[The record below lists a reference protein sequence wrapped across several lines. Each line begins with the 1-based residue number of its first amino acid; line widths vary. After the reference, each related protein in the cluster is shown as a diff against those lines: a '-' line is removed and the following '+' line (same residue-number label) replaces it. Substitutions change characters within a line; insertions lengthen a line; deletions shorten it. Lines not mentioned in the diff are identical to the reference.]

1 MSGMAQPESTQALAS
16 SRTEGRPWSIYLMF
30 GLFGAQQGMLGPLM
44 PFLRAEFGLDLR
56 WTGLHFAAY
65 ALGLVLIGVPYRW
78 LERRTSAI
86 GTGRIAIGSIIVAS
100 GFFAVAAGLPMT
112 LPGSVVLG
120 FSGGLVMAV
129 GQAMLG
135 RRYGEQAA
143 AKLVEAHVVAGLCVL
158 GGALL
163 VGGAT
168 AIGLS
173 WRTAPLLISAW
184 ALLMFCVPSDIHRTE
199 VRTSPSKAATGAS
212 TGNIDGLPASR
223 LTRLSLWAL
232 VILGISAEWGVG
244 FWGAEYMKTHVQT
257 SASVAATLMSLY
269 FAGTVC
275 GRLASS
281 FALRRVSPLTLL
293 TTVIFSA
300 IATLLVLSLIQ
311 GLAGTAVFTFVL
323 GACLGN
329 FFPLILG
336 SAMRIAPHASSAL
349 STQASQAVGV
359 ALLLAPF
366 LLGLLS
372 ERIGVEAAFSL
383 LIIYPLLMLPWV
395 PALRGAWAFGGTTAP
410 SKE

>member
-1 MSGMAQPESTQALAS
+1 MSGMAQPDSTQPLAS

-44 PFLRAEFGLDLR
+44 PFLRAEFSLDLR

-78 LERRTSAI
+78 LERKPPVI

-100 GFFAVAAGLPMT
+100 GFFAMAAGLPMT

-143 AKLVEAHVVAGLCVL
+143 AKLVEAHIVAGLCVL

-163 VGGAT
+163 VGAAT
-168 AIGLS
+168 AVGLS
-173 WRTAPLLISAW
+173 WRAAPLLISAW
-184 ALLMFCVPSDIHRTE
+184 ALLMFCVPSDLHRTE
-199 VRTSPSKAATGAS
+199 ARPTPATAS
-212 TGNIDGLPASR
+212 TAAPADALPAPR

-281 FALRRVSPLTLL
+281 FALRRLSPLSLL

-300 IATLLVLSLIQ
+300 IATLLVLWMIQ

-336 SAMRIAPHASSAL
+336 SAMRVAPHASSAL

-395 PALRGAWAFGGTTAP
+395 PALRGTWAFGRTTAP

>member
-1 MSGMAQPESTQALAS
+1 MTYMAHDESTQPAS
-16 SRTEGRPWSIYLMF
+16 SARETATERRPWSIYLMF

-44 PFLRAEFGLDLR
+44 PFLRAEFDLDLR
-56 WTGLHFAAY
+56 WTGLHFTAY
-65 ALGLVLIGVPYRW
+65 ALGLVLIGIPWRW
-78 LERRTSAI
+78 LERRQLPV
-86 GTGRIAIGSIIVAS
+86 GTGRIAVGSVVLAS
-100 GFFAVAAGLPMT
+100 GLFAIAGGLPMT
-112 LPGSVVLG
+112 LPGSVLMG
-120 FSGGLVMAV
+120 LSGGLVMAV

-135 RRYGEQAA
+135 KRYRQQAA
-143 AKLVEAHVVAGLCVL
+143 AKLVEAHIVAGLCVL
-158 GGALL
+158 AGALL
-163 VGGAT
+163 VGAAT

-173 WRTAPLLISAW
+173 WRVVPLIVSACALMMFCAPLT
-184 ALLMFCVPSDIHRTE
+184 IHQPHADHTGL
-199 VRTSPSKAATGAS
+199 SKMAADTRH
-212 TGNIDGLPASR
+212 PPR
-223 LTRLSLWAL
+223 MTRLSLWAL

-244 FWGAEYMKTHVQT
+244 FWGAEYIKTHVQT

-281 FALRRVSPLTLL
+281 YALRRFSPQALL
-293 TTVIFSA
+293 TTVTVSA
-300 IATLLVLSLIQ
+300 IATLLVLSSIE
-311 GLAGTAVFTFVL
+311 GLVGTAIFTFTL

-336 SAMRIAPHASSAL
+336 TAMRAAPDASSVL
-349 STQASQAVGV
+349 SAQASQAVGV

-383 LIIYPLLMLPWV
+383 LIVYPLLMLPLV
-395 PALRGAWAFGGTTAP
+395 PALRGTWSLGSTPAH

>member
-1 MSGMAQPESTQALAS
+1 MTDTAH
-16 SRTEGRPWSIYLMF
+16 TERRPWAIYLMF

-65 ALGLVLIGVPYRW
+65 ALGLVLIGIPYRW
-78 LERRTSAI
+78 LERRALPI
-86 GTGRIAIGSIIVAS
+86 GTGRIAIGSIVLAS
-100 GFFAVAAGLPMT
+100 GLFAIAGGLPMT
-112 LPGSVVLG
+112 LPGSVLMG
-120 FSGGLVMAV
+120 LSGGLVMAV

-135 RRYGEQAA
+135 KRYRQQAA
-143 AKLVEAHVVAGLCVL
+143 AKLVEAHIVAGLCVL

-163 VGGAT
+163 VGAAT
-168 AIGLS
+168 AMGLS
-173 WRTAPLLISAW
+173 WRTAPLIVSAW
-184 ALLMFCVPSDIHRTE
+184 ALVMFCAPQTIHRPEPDQTA
-199 VRTSPSKAATGAS
+199 SPETITDTTNAQ
-212 TGNIDGLPASR
+212 R

-244 FWGAEYMKTHVQT
+244 FWGAEYIKTHVQT

-281 FALRRVSPLTLL
+281 YALRRISPLTLL
-293 TTVIFSA
+293 SSVILSA
-300 IATLLVLSLIQ
+300 IATLLVLSFTE
-311 GLAGTAVFTFVL
+311 GLAGTAIFIFVL

-366 LLGLLS
+366 LLGVLS

-383 LIIYPLLMLPWV
+383 LIVYPLLMLPLV
-395 PALRGAWAFGGTTAP
+395 PALRGVWSLGNTTEHL
-410 SKE
+410 KE

>member
-1 MSGMAQPESTQALAS
+1 
-16 SRTEGRPWSIYLMF
+16 MF

-44 PFLRAEFGLDLR
+44 PFLRAEFSLDLR

-78 LERRTSAI
+78 LEHKPPVI

-100 GFFAVAAGLPMT
+100 GFFAMAAGLPMT
-112 LPGSVVLG
+112 LSGSVVLG

-143 AKLVEAHVVAGLCVL
+143 AKLVEAHIVAGLCVL

-163 VGGAT
+163 VGAAT
-168 AIGLS
+168 AVGLS
-173 WRTAPLLISAW
+173 WRAAPLLISAW
-184 ALLMFCVPSDIHRTE
+184 ALLMFCVPSDLHRTE
-199 VRTSPSKAATGAS
+199 ARTTPATAS
-212 TGNIDGLPASR
+212 TGAPADALPAPR

-281 FALRRVSPLTLL
+281 FALRRLSPLSLL

-300 IATLLVLSLIQ
+300 IATLLVLSMIQ

-336 SAMRIAPHASSAL
+336 SAMRVAPHASSAL

-395 PALRGAWAFGGTTAP
+395 PALRGAWAFGRTTAP

>member
-1 MSGMAQPESTQALAS
+1 MTDTAHNESAHSGVS
-16 SRTEGRPWSIYLMF
+16 SRITRGEPRPWSIYLMF

-56 WTGLHFAAY
+56 WTGLHFTAY

-78 LERRTSAI
+78 LERRALPI
-86 GTGRIAIGSIIVAS
+86 GTGRIAVGSIVLAS
-100 GFFAVAAGLPMT
+100 GLFAIAGGLPMT
-112 LPGSVVLG
+112 LPGAVLMG
-120 FSGGLVMAV
+120 LSGGLVMAV

-135 RRYGEQAA
+135 KRYRQQAA
-143 AKLVEAHVVAGLCVL
+143 AKLVEAHIVAGLCVL

-163 VGGAT
+163 VGAAT

-173 WRTAPLLISAW
+173 WRMAPLIVSACALI
-184 ALLMFCVPSDIHRTE
+184 MFCAPLTLHRATSEPSE
-199 VRTSPSKAATGAS
+199 LAENAS
-212 TGNIDGLPASR
+212 DTLHPPRMI
-223 LTRLSLWAL
+223 RLSLWAL

-244 FWGAEYMKTHVQT
+244 FWGAEYIKTHVQT
-257 SASVAATLMSLY
+257 SASIAATLMSLY

-281 FALRRVSPLTLL
+281 YALRRVSPQALL
-293 TTVIFSA
+293 TTVIVSA
-300 IATLLVLSLIQ
+300 IATLLVLSSIE
-311 GLAGTAVFTFVL
+311 GLVGTAIFTFVL

-336 SAMRIAPHASSAL
+336 TAMRVAPNASSAL
-349 STQASQAVGV
+349 SAQASQAVGV

-383 LIIYPLLMLPWV
+383 LIVYPLLMLPLV
-395 PALRGAWAFGGTTAP
+395 PALRGAWPIGNPTAH

>member
-1 MSGMAQPESTQALAS
+1 MTDMAHNQSMQSPSAPA
-16 SRTEGRPWSIYLMF
+16 RTEPRPWGIYLMF

-44 PFLRAEFGLDLR
+44 PFLRAEFNLDLR

-78 LERRTSAI
+78 LESRALAI
-86 GTGRIAIGSIIVAS
+86 GIGRIAIGSIVLAS
-100 GFFAVAAGLPMT
+100 GLFSIAGGLTMT
-112 LPGSVVLG
+112 LPGSVLMG

-135 RRYGEQAA
+135 RLYGRQAA
-143 AKLVEAHVVAGLCVL
+143 AKLVEAHIVAGLCVL

-163 VGGAT
+163 VGAAT

-173 WRTAPLLISAW
+173 WRMAPLLVSSW
-184 ALLMFCVPSDIHRTE
+184 ALVMFCLPLTIHK
-199 VRTSPSKAATGAS
+199 SGA
-212 TGNIDGLPASR
+212 GHNASSQRVDTPRLQR

-244 FWGAEYMKTHVQT
+244 FWGAEYIKTHVQT

-275 GRLASS
+275 GRLVSS
-281 FALRRVSPLTLL
+281 YALRRVSPSTLL
-293 TTVIFSA
+293 TLVIFSA
-300 IATLLVLSLIQ
+300 IATLLVLSFVQ
-311 GLAGTAVFTFVL
+311 GVIGTAILTFVL

-336 SAMRIAPHASSAL
+336 SAMRIAPQASSTL

-383 LIIYPLLMLPWV
+383 LIVYPLLMLPLV
-395 PALRGAWAFGGTTAP
+395 PALRGAWSAGNTTAP

>member
-1 MSGMAQPESTQALAS
+1 MTDMARNESARPLPS
-16 SRTEGRPWSIYLMF
+16 SRDAGFERRPWAIYLMF
-30 GLFGAQQGMLGPLM
+30 GLFGAQQGMLGPIM
-44 PFLRAEFGLDLR
+44 PFLRAEFELDLR

-78 LERRTSAI
+78 LERRALRV
-86 GTGRIAIGSIIVAS
+86 GMGRIAIGCIVVAS
-100 GFFAVAAGLPMT
+100 GLFAVANGLPMT
-112 LPGSVVLG
+112 LSGSVLMG
-120 FSGGLVMAV
+120 LSGGLVMAV

-135 RRYGEQAA
+135 VRYRQHAA

-168 AIGLS
+168 ALGLS
-173 WRTAPLLISAW
+173 WRAAPLIVSAC
-184 ALLMFCVPSDIHRTE
+184 ALMLFAAPLTIHRPE
-199 VRTSPSKAATGAS
+199 QSPAQGGRATVAPD
-212 TGNIDGLPASR
+212 TLR
-223 LTRLSLWAL
+223 LARMTRASLWAL
-232 VILGISAEWGVG
+232 VLLGISAEWGVG
-244 FWGAEYMKTHVQT
+244 FWGAEYMKAHVQIT
-257 SASVAATLMSLY
+257 ASVAATLMSVY

-281 FALRRVSPLTLL
+281 RALRRVAPLVLL
-293 TTVIFSA
+293 TGVILGA
-300 IATLLVLSLIQ
+300 IATLLALFFIR
-311 GLAGTAVFTFVL
+311 GMAATAIFTFLL

-336 SAMRIAPHASSAL
+336 SAMKVAPEASSAL

-383 LIIYPLLMLPWV
+383 LIVYPILMLPLV
-395 PALRGAWAFGGTTAP
+395 RGLRGTSSAGNTAVNLQ
-410 SKE
+410 E

>member
-1 MSGMAQPESTQALAS
+1 MSGMAQPDSTQPLAS
-16 SRTEGRPWSIYLMF
+16 PRTEGRPWSIYLMF

-44 PFLRAEFGLDLR
+44 PFLRAEFSLDLR

-78 LERRTSAI
+78 LERKPPVI

-100 GFFAVAAGLPMT
+100 GFFAMAAGLPMT

-143 AKLVEAHVVAGLCVL
+143 AKLVEAHIVAGLCVL

-163 VGGAT
+163 VGAAT
-168 AIGLS
+168 AVGLS
-173 WRTAPLLISAW
+173 WRAAPLLISAW
-184 ALLMFCVPSDIHRTE
+184 ALLMFCVPSDLHRTE
-199 VRTSPSKAATGAS
+199 ARTTPATASNGAPA
-212 TGNIDGLPASR
+212 DALPAPR

-281 FALRRVSPLTLL
+281 FALRRLSPLSLL

-336 SAMRIAPHASSAL
+336 SAMRVAPHASSAL

-395 PALRGAWAFGGTTAP
+395 PALRGAWAFGRTTAP

>member
-1 MSGMAQPESTQALAS
+1 
-16 SRTEGRPWSIYLMF
+16 MF

-44 PFLRAEFGLDLR
+44 PFLRAEFSLDLR

-78 LERRTSAI
+78 LERKPPVI

-100 GFFAVAAGLPMT
+100 GFFAMAAGLPMT

-143 AKLVEAHVVAGLCVL
+143 AKLVEAHIVAGLCVL

-163 VGGAT
+163 VGAAT
-168 AIGLS
+168 ALGLS
-173 WRTAPLLISAW
+173 WRAAPLLISAW
-184 ALLMFCVPSDIHRTE
+184 ALLMFCVPSDLHRTE
-199 VRTSPSKAATGAS
+199 ARTTPATASNGAPA
-212 TGNIDGLPASR
+212 DALPAPR

-281 FALRRVSPLTLL
+281 FALRRLSPLSLL

-336 SAMRIAPHASSAL
+336 SAMRVAPHASSAL

-395 PALRGAWAFGGTTAP
+395 PALRGAWAFGRTTAL